1 MLIMD
6 VTAKNEFE
14 TRILK
19 VYEEIGKHF
28 YEENK
33 DKVLSDATYIDCF
46 KKIEQ
51 VNKEKEYIEMKELLK
66 QGLRKCGSCESRITI
81 DSIYCNKCGVK
92 LEPLPQELL
101 EQPEVDMEEVTVPK
115 CIECGYVLEIDDVF
129 CPNCGKKQF

>member
-1 MLIMD
+1 MPNHIERKMLIMD

-46 KKIEQ
+46 KK
-51 VNKEKEYIEMKELLK
+51 L
-66 QGLRKCGSCESRITI
+66 SR
-81 DSIYCNKCGVK
+81 
-92 LEPLPQELL
+92 
-101 EQPEVDMEEVTVPK
+101 
-115 CIECGYVLEIDDVF
+115 
-129 CPNCGKKQF
+129 